1 MADISL
7 QLYSIKEEA
16 QESFEEAL
24 KLTAKCGYTGVEFAG
39 YFGQSADQMKDLL
52 KKYGLKAVSTHVG
65 PDKLRTSL
73 DEEIAYAK
81 ALGYNMI
88 VCPWLPCKTGED
100 TVKDALFLEECAR
113 KAAKEGIVIGYHN
126 HNQEFVK
133 FNGKY
138 AMDIILENA
147 PSIKFEPDVFWVA
160 FAGVDPVS
168 YITPLEKS
176 GRICA
181 VHAKELAKEGKDN
194 VYIGEGKIDF
204 KEVAA
209 ICPPSK
215 YPWIV
220 EQEEYHS
227 DHEDGITV
235 SFKGLKNVLG

>member
-1 MADISL
+1 MADIYL

-16 QESFEEAL
+16 QGSFEEAL

-39 YFGQSADQMKDLL
+39 YFGLNADQMRSLL
-52 KKYGLKAVSTHVG
+52 KKYNLTAVSSHVG
-65 PDKLRTSL
+65 PDKLRASL
-73 DEEIAYAK
+73 DDEIAYAK
-81 ALGYNMI
+81 DLGYKMI
-88 VCPWLPCKTGED
+88 VCPWLPCKTEED
-100 TVKDALFLEECAR
+100 TVKDAKFLEECAQ

-126 HNQEFVK
+126 HNQEFAK

-147 PSIKFEPDVFWVA
+147 PSVKFEPDVFWVA

-181 VHAKELAKEGKDN
+181 IHAKELAKEGQDN

-204 KEVAA
+204 KGIAA
-209 ICPPSK
+209 VCPPSK
-215 YPWIV
+215 YPWII

-227 DHEDGITV
+227 DHEDGITK
-235 SFKGLKNVLG
+235 SFNGLKAVLG